1 MKWRKKRTGE
11 KAEKTEG
18 GTEDVPLSLRLFY
31 WQASGHLLN
40 FAHMYKARV
49 LIVDDEQAARVGLSE
64 IISAWGYET
73 QSASDGVEALE
84 IANDFR
90 PGAVITDVFMPR
102 LDGFGLLA
110 RVRDEYPETAVILL
124 TGQGSVED
132 AVRAVIEEGAFY
144 YFEKPINTRQL
155 NVVLQRAIERAATQ
169 LENTRLRRQ
178 LGEYGVFGRLVGN
191 SHAMRQIYTTIEQVA
206 SSAVSVLITGESGT
220 GKEVVANT
228 IHQLSPRISRPF
240 VAINC
245 SSIPESLMESELF
258 GHERGAFTGAI
269 ARREGHFELANTG
282 TLFLDE
288 IAEMPVMLQAKL
300 LRVLEDRKV
309 RRLGSSK
316 EISVDVR
323 VLAATNKD
331 PHEAVRRGELREDLL
346 YRLNVIHVKL
356 PPLRE
361 RREDIPLLA
370 EFMAKELSDR
380 HGRPTRIV
388 SPEVLEIFT
397 RHQWP
402 GNVRELRNV
411 IEHAVVVSEGQRIE
425 KQHLPPAMF
434 DGRSLRNEDA
444 INLPIPISL
453 DEAERQLILK
463 TLIKTNN
470 NKTRAADLLQISLK
484 TLHNKLKAYR
494 EESEE

>member
-1 MKWRKKRTGE
+1 MDK
-11 KAEKTEG
+11 
-18 GTEDVPLSLRLFY
+18 P
-31 WQASGHLLN
+31 
-40 FAHMYKARV
+40 RV
-49 LIVDDEQAARVGLSE
+49 LIVDDEQAARIGLSE

-73 QSASDGVEALE
+73 QTAGNGLEALE
-84 IANDFR
+84 VAEQFN
-90 PGAVITDVFMPR
+90 PTAVITDVFMPQ
-102 LDGFGLLA
+102 LDGFGLLS
-110 RVRDEYPETAVILL
+110 RLREEYPDVAVILL

-132 AVRAVIEEGAFY
+132 AMRAVIEEGAFY
-144 YFEKPINTRQL
+144 YFEKPINIRQL

-191 SHAMRQIYTTIEQVA
+191 SHVMRQIYTTIEQVA
-206 SSAVSVLITGESGT
+206 GSAVSVLITGESGT

-245 SSIPESLMESELF
+245 SAIPESLMESELF

-269 ARREGHFELANTG
+269 SRREGCFELANTG

-309 RRLGSSK
+309 RRLGGSK
-316 EISVDVR
+316 ETSVDVR

-346 YRLNVIHVKL
+346 YRLNVIHIKL

-361 RREDIPLLA
+361 RREDLPLLA
-370 EFMAKELSDR
+370 EFMVRELGER
-380 HGRPTRIV
+380 HGRAIRIV
-388 SPEVLEIFT
+388 SPEVLEIFA
-397 RHQWP
+397 RHSWP

-411 IEHAVVVSEGQRIE
+411 IEHAVVVCEGQRIE
-425 KQHLPPAMF
+425 KQHLPPQMF
-434 DGRSLRNEDA
+434 DGRAMKNEDS
-444 INLPIPISL
+444 ITLPIPISL

-470 NKTRAADLLQISLK
+470 NKTRAADVLAISLK

>member
-1 MKWRKKRTGE
+1 M
-11 KAEKTEG
+11 
-18 GTEDVPLSLRLFY
+18 
-31 WQASGHLLN
+31 
-40 FAHMYKARV
+40 
-49 LIVDDEQAARVGLSE
+49 IVDDEQAARVGLSE

-73 QSASDGVEALE
+73 QVASDGVEAMG
-84 IANDFR
+84 IAEEFH
-90 PGAVITDVFMPR
+90 PAAVITDVFMPR
-102 LDGFGLLA
+102 LDGFGLLN
-110 RVRDEYPETAVILL
+110 RLRDEYPATAVILL
-124 TGQGSVED
+124 TGQGSIED

-191 SHAMRQIYTTIEQVA
+191 SHVMRQIYTTIEQVA

-220 GKEVVANT
+220 GKEIVANT
-228 IHQLSPRISRPF
+228 IHQLSPRVSRPF

-245 SSIPESLMESELF
+245 SAIPESLMESELF

-269 ARREGHFELANTG
+269 ARREGCFELANTG

-316 EISVDVR
+316 EVPVDVR

-331 PHEAVRRGELREDLL
+331 PHEAVRRLELREDLL

-361 RREDIPLLA
+361 RREDIPLLT
-370 EFMAKELSDR
+370 EFMAKELSER
-380 HGRPTRIV
+380 HSRPGHVV
-388 SPEVLEIFT
+388 SSEVLEIFT

-411 IEHAVVVSEGQRIE
+411 IEHAVVVCEGQRIE

-434 DGRSLRNEDA
+434 DGSALRNEDS

-484 TLHNKLKAYR
+484 TLHNKLKTYR

>member
-1 MKWRKKRTGE
+1 M
-11 KAEKTEG
+11 
-18 GTEDVPLSLRLFY
+18 D
-31 WQASGHLLN
+31 
-40 FAHMYKARV
+40 KARV

-84 IANDFR
+84 IASDFQ

-102 LDGFGLLA
+102 LDGFGLLT
-110 RVRDEYPETAVILL
+110 RLRDIYPETAVILL

-155 NVVLQRAIERAATQ
+155 NVVLQRAIERTATQ

-206 SSAVSVLITGESGT
+206 SSAVSVFITGESGT

-240 VAINC
+240 VPINC
-245 SSIPESLMESELF
+245 SAIPESLMESELF

-269 ARREGHFELANTG
+269 ARREGCFELANTG

-316 EISVDVR
+316 EVPVDVR

-331 PHEAVRRGELREDLL
+331 PHEAARRGELREDLL
-346 YRLNVIHVKL
+346 YRLNVIHIKL
-356 PPLRE
+356 PPLRD

-370 EFMAKELSDR
+370 EFMAKELSVR

-388 SPEVLEIFT
+388 SPEVLEMFS
-397 RHQWP
+397 RNQWP

-411 IEHAVVVSEGQRIE
+411 VEHAVVVSEGQRIE

-434 DGRSLRNEDA
+434 DDRALLNEDS
-444 INLPIPISL
+444 INMPIPISL

-494 EESEE
+494 EENED

>member
-1 MKWRKKRTGE
+1 
-11 KAEKTEG
+11 
-18 GTEDVPLSLRLFY
+18 
-31 WQASGHLLN
+31 
-40 FAHMYKARV
+40 
-49 LIVDDEQAARVGLSE
+49 
-64 IISAWGYET
+64 
-73 QSASDGVEALE
+73 
-84 IANDFR
+84 
-90 PGAVITDVFMPR
+90 
-102 LDGFGLLA
+102 
-110 RVRDEYPETAVILL
+110 
-124 TGQGSVED
+124 
-132 AVRAVIEEGAFY
+132 
-144 YFEKPINTRQL
+144 L
-155 NVVLQRAIERAATQ
+155 NVVLQRAIERAATR

-191 SHAMRQIYTTIEQVA
+191 SHVMRQIYTTIEQVA
-206 SSAVSVLITGESGT
+206 GSAVSVLITGESGT

-228 IHQLSPRISRPF
+228 IHQLSPRAARPF

-245 SSIPESLMESELF
+245 SAIPESLMESELF

-269 ARREGHFELANTG
+269 SRREGCFELANSG

-309 RRLGSSK
+309 RRLGGGK
-316 EISVDVR
+316 EVPVDVR

-331 PHEAVRRGELREDLL
+331 PHEAVRRTELREDLL

-361 RREDIPLLA
+361 RREDLPLLV
-370 EFMAKELSDR
+370 EFMIKELSDR
-380 HGRPTRIV
+380 HGRSARIV
-388 SPEVLEIFT
+388 SPEVLEIFA
-397 RHQWP
+397 RHFWP

-411 IEHAVVVSEGQRIE
+411 IEHAVVVCEGQRIE

-434 DGRSLRNEDA
+434 DGRQMKQEDS
-444 INLPIPISL
+444 ISLPIPISL
-453 DEAERQLILK
+453 DEAERQFILK

-470 NKTRAADLLQISLK
+470 NKTRAADLLAISLK

-494 EESEE
+494 EENEE

>member
-1 MKWRKKRTGE
+1 MDKPK
-11 KAEKTEG
+11 
-18 GTEDVPLSLRLFY
+18 
-31 WQASGHLLN
+31 
-40 FAHMYKARV
+40 V
-49 LIVDDEQAARVGLSE
+49 LIVDDEQAARIGLSE
-64 IISAWGYET
+64 IVSAWGYDT
-73 QSASDGVEALE
+73 QTAGDGVEALA
-84 IANDFR
+84 IANEFN
-90 PGAVITDVFMPR
+90 PTAVITDVFMPR
-102 LDGFGLLA
+102 LDGFGLLS
-110 RVRDEYPETAVILL
+110 RLREEYPDTAVILL
-124 TGQGSVED
+124 TGQGSIED

-144 YFEKPINTRQL
+144 YFEKPINIRQL
-155 NVVLQRAIERAATQ
+155 NVVLQRAIERAAQ
-169 LENTRLRRQ
+169 RLENTRLRRQ

-206 SSAVSVLITGESGT
+206 GSAVSVLITGESGT

-228 IHQLSPRISRPF
+228 IHQLSPRTARPF

-245 SSIPESLMESELF
+245 SAIPESLMESELF

-269 ARREGHFELANTG
+269 SRREGCFELANSG

-309 RRLGSSK
+309 RRLGGGK
-316 EISVDVR
+316 EVPVDVR

-346 YRLNVIHVKL
+346 YRLNVIHIKL
-356 PPLRE
+356 PALRE
-361 RREDIPLLA
+361 RRDDVPLLA
-370 EFMAKELSDR
+370 EFMMKELSDR
-380 HGRPTRIV
+380 HGRSARIV
-388 SPEVLEIFT
+388 SPDVLEVFA
-397 RHQWP
+397 RHSWP

-411 IEHAVVVSEGQRIE
+411 IEHAVVVCEGQRIE
-425 KQHLPPAMF
+425 KQHLPTTMF
-434 DGRSLRNEDA
+434 DGRQMKQEDS
-444 INLPIPISL
+444 ISLPIPISL

-470 NKTRAADLLQISLK
+470 NKTRAADLLAISLK

>member
-1 MKWRKKRTGE
+1 M
-11 KAEKTEG
+11 
-18 GTEDVPLSLRLFY
+18 D
-31 WQASGHLLN
+31 
-40 FAHMYKARV
+40 KARV

-73 QSASDGVEALE
+73 QVASDGVEAMGTAE
-84 IANDFR
+84 EFHPAV
-90 PGAVITDVFMPR
+90 VITDVFMPR
-102 LDGFGLLA
+102 LDGFGLLN
-110 RVRDEYPETAVILL
+110 RLRDEYPATAVILL
-124 TGQGSVED
+124 TGQGSIED

-191 SHAMRQIYTTIEQVA
+191 SHVMRQIYTTIEQVA

-228 IHQLSPRISRPF
+228 IHQLSPRASRPF

-245 SSIPESLMESELF
+245 SAIPESLMESELF

-269 ARREGHFELANTG
+269 ARREGCFELANGG

-316 EISVDVR
+316 EVPVDVR

-331 PHEAVRRGELREDLL
+331 PHEAVRRLELREDLL

-361 RREDIPLLA
+361 RREDIPLLT
-370 EFMAKELSDR
+370 EFMAKELSER
-380 HGRPTRIV
+380 HSRPGHVV
-388 SPEVLEIFT
+388 SSEVLEIFT

-411 IEHAVVVSEGQRIE
+411 IEHAVVVCEGQRIE

-434 DGRSLRNEDA
+434 DGSALRNEDS

-484 TLHNKLKAYR
+484 TLHNKLKTYR